1 MQRLPIG
8 NPRAKWTW
16 SSLWNS
22 CTTWRTLGLLSD
34 LNRHWLKE
42 GGIIA
47 IGIDHYVENP
57 VSISW
62 PDSLGVPMAT
72 MSIQEWLDGLEDA
85 GFREVEHH
93 QAGAREGWAG
103 TLVLVGRK

>member
-1 MQRLPIG
+1 MG
-8 NPRAKWTW
+8 F
-16 SSLWNS
+16 
-22 CTTWRTLGLLSD
+22 LSE

-62 PDSLGVPMAT
+62 PDSLGVRWHNVHR
-72 MSIQEWLDGLEDA
+72 WLDGLEDA
-85 GFREVEHH
+85 GFEVEHH
-93 QAGAREGWAG
+93 PTGAREGWAG